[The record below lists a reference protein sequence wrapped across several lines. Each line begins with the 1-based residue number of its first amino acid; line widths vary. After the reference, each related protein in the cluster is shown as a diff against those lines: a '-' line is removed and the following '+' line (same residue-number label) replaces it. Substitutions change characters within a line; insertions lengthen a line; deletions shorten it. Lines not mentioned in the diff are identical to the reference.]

1 MPTKVR
7 ELSTEEESNV
17 SSRTSEIRAWLMT
30 VSMEDNR
37 CRHKKSP
44 PQDAAGSW
52 NQVSRDERIKFPQ
65 PHRHHYES
73 PEIDRSRN

>member
-1 MPTKVR
+1 M
-7 ELSTEEESNV
+7 
-17 SSRTSEIRAWLMT
+17 
-30 VSMEDNR
+30 
-37 CRHKKSP
+37 HKKSP